1 MKIAQYKQMMKHITR
16 PSDKKAEFEKALD
29 NVQKKPVKFKPIVMQ
44 TPNYLDVKPVQVYQ
58 PIQRSPQEIAFERWL
73 DDETKRIE
81 LARSTRKG
89 GITDLI

>member
-16 PSDKKAEFEKALD
+16 PKKQVQTKMDQKAYEKWLD
-29 NVQKKPVKFKPIVMQ
+29 
-44 TPNYLDVKPVQVYQ
+44 
-58 PIQRSPQEIAFERWL
+58 QEI
-73 DDETKRIE
+73 KKIE